1 VTSDAQIEAYKLV
14 RGVWPLGL
22 YVPSSHEREFSL
34 LSLSVSSHSL
44 KKACQPVR
52 SNKALR
58 PVCDL

>member
-34 LSLSVSSHSL
+34 LSLSVSSHSQ
-44 KKACQPVR
+44 KKSLYRLGQI
-52 SNKALR
+52 R
-58 PVCDL
+58 P